1 MSSPPDTLTVTRAII
16 MLLRIMLL
24 ESDLNLRQLLQLS
37 FVLAASTVF
46 ALSSLPN
53 LGSRYLDYG
62 SRATSAHPEHETGVT
77 KTATPNSPQSSSWYK
92 ESLEGLAKDDSR
104 DAQRSANWLYQC
116 LYFLEKLRVPHGWFL
131 HFYLVSVACSIF
143 WGVKIARRTDLVVKI
158 CENVQ
163 PGGKMSVNQVVM
175 VWSLMTVQGA
185 RRLLECISLNTWSS
199 SSRMWFVHW
208 LLGIWF
214 YVAMSFAVWIEAAET
229 LLQSQSP
236 VRDITFSAPSVRTM
250 MSIPLFILASGVQH
264 DCHTYLASL
273 PKYTLP
279 DHPIFHTMVCPHY
292 TAESA
297 IYLALAILGAP
308 RGAWMN
314 QTIATAFVFVAVN
327 LAVTAAATK
336 KWYMKKFGKEKVDYR
351 WTMIPAPSVI
361 YINPLT
367 HSLLYLF
374 PPGKN
379 PNFFTLTTSL
389 NVRLTLGFL
398 VHLPPAPSN
407 LPLHSSPSIPQFT
420 TPPSPPCNPSST
432 STSPIPCKH
441 PAYISPV
448 LTSKLPGSWQTLHA
462 GRRPIACPGSGFA
475 YTSSTMGAPRE
486 TVATTGAYAPPSSC
500 ALIPWPG

>member
-1 MSSPPDTLTVTRAII
+1 

-351 WTMIPAPSVI
+351 WTMIP
-361 YINPLT
+361 YI
-367 HSLLYLF
+367 F
-374 PPGKN
+374 
-379 PNFFTLTTSL
+379 
-389 NVRLTLGFL
+389 
-398 VHLPPAPSN
+398 
-407 LPLHSSPSIPQFT
+407 
-420 TPPSPPCNPSST
+420 
-432 STSPIPCKH
+432 
-441 PAYISPV
+441 
-448 LTSKLPGSWQTLHA
+448 
-462 GRRPIACPGSGFA
+462 
-475 YTSSTMGAPRE
+475 
-486 TVATTGAYAPPSSC
+486 
-500 ALIPWPG
+500 

>member
-1 MSSPPDTLTVTRAII
+1 
-16 MLLRIMLL
+16 MLL

-37 FVLAASTVF
+37 YVFAASTGF

-77 KTATPNSPQSSSWYK
+77 KTATPNSRQSSSWYK
-92 ESLEGLAKDDSR
+92 EGLEGLAKDDSR
-104 DAQRSANWLYQC
+104 DAQRSTNWLYQC

-131 HFYLVSVACSIF
+131 HFYLVSVASSIF
-143 WGVKIARRTDLVVKI
+143 WGSKIARKTHLVVKI

-175 VWSLMTVQGA
+175 VWSLMTVQGV

-199 SSRMWFVHW
+199 SSSMWFVHW
-208 LLGIWF
+208 ILGIWF
-214 YVAMSFAVWIEAAET
+214 YVSMGFAVWIEAAGKLVKHGGSIFSAAMTHRVHSTET

-236 VRDITFSAPSVRTM
+236 VRDITFSAPSVRTTI
-250 MSIPLFILASGVQH
+250 SIPLFILASGVQH

-336 KWYMKKFGKEKVDYR
+336 RWYMKKFGKEKVDYR
-351 WTMIPAPSVI
+351 WTMIP
-361 YINPLT
+361 YI
-367 HSLLYLF
+367 F
-374 PPGKN
+374 
-379 PNFFTLTTSL
+379 
-389 NVRLTLGFL
+389 
-398 VHLPPAPSN
+398 
-407 LPLHSSPSIPQFT
+407 
-420 TPPSPPCNPSST
+420 
-432 STSPIPCKH
+432 
-441 PAYISPV
+441 
-448 LTSKLPGSWQTLHA
+448 
-462 GRRPIACPGSGFA
+462 
-475 YTSSTMGAPRE
+475 
-486 TVATTGAYAPPSSC
+486 
-500 ALIPWPG
+500 